1 MTRAPLSRWATL
13 PLAERPKERMGI
25 FVPQELGGSVNV
37 VAVGKEVGCL
47 ITINDL
53 EGLNLGDI
61 KGTVILPGRTLAHE
75 MDIKQV
81 LTRDGVDRLIRRGP
95 DRLTVDGEMSI
106 SMSKHEVLDVEIEA
120 FSELIEQINAL
131 GV

>member
-1 MTRAPLSRWATL
+1 MT
-13 PLAERPKERMGI
+13 I
-25 FVPQELGGSVNV
+25 D
-37 VAVGKEVGCL
+37 
-47 ITINDL
+47 DL
-53 EGLNLGDI
+53 EGLNLDELKETI
-61 KGTVILPGRTLAHE
+61 ILPGRMLAHE
-75 MDIKQV
+75 MDIRQA

-106 SMSKHEVLDVEIEA
+106 SMSAKEVLDVELEA